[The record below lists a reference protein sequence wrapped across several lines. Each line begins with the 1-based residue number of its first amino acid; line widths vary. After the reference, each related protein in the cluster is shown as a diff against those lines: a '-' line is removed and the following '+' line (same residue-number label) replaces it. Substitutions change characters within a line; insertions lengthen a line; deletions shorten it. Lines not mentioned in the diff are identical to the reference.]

1 MKTLPMPPPP
11 PGPDPKPR
19 GKFITRVALVLAVA
33 LGGIVAVQAPAA
45 ASWEACP
52 VGTACVYQ
60 DVDGGGAMLVVSV
73 GRFGV
78 NLCYNLSPSWND
90 TISSAYSR
98 FSPSANIRLRLFRH
112 NYCTTPSTDVTA
124 GEKDNYRGLSQYR
137 DSITS
142 FALISP

>member
-1 MKTLPMPPPP
+1 MFTN
-11 PGPDPKPR
+11 PKPPTDGDGNR
-19 GKFITRVALVLAVA
+19 PKPPKRIISLALVLAIA
-33 LGGIVAVQAPAA
+33 LGGVVAVQAPAA

-52 VGTACVYQ
+52 VGTACMYQ
-60 DVDGGGAMLVVSV
+60 DVDGGGAMLIASV

-98 FSPSANIRLRLFRH
+98 FAVGSNIRLRLFKH
-112 NYCTTPSTDVTA
+112 NYCTTPSTDITP

-142 FALISP
+142 FALVSP